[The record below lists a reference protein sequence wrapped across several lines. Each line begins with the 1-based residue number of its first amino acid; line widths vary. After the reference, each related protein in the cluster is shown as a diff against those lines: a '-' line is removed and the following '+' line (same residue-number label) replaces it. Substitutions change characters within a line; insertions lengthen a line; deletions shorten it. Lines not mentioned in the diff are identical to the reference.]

1 MISRAA
7 LSTVVQGQPKYR
19 SMLAGNVAYN
29 PTAFVSIATSTP
41 ANGAASLTFSSI
53 PSTYKHLQI
62 RGIYKDVS
70 TSSAQVAPLYIQFN
84 GDSGNNYSRHN
95 MEGDGATVTSLGVVN
110 TSWIYIGLAGAVS
123 TTGAYGASIMD
134 IIDYASSS
142 KNKVIR
148 ALAGANGNTTG
159 TNYGVSLNSGVWVNT
174 ATITSVTVNAGNG
187 GFATGTT
194 FALYGIAS

>member
-1 MISRAA
+1 
-7 LSTVVQGQPKYR
+7 
-19 SMLAGNVAYN
+19 MLAGNTAYN
-29 PTAFVSIATSTP
+29 PTAFDSIATSTP

-110 TSWIYIGLAGAVS
+110 TSWMYIGFAGAVS
-123 TTGAYGASIMD
+123 TTGAYGGSIMT
-134 IIDYASSS
+134 IMDYANTT

-148 ALAGANGNTTG
+148 TFAGANGNTTG
-159 TNYGVSLNSGVWVNT
+159 TNYGVSWNSGVWVNT
-174 ATITSVTVNAGNG
+174 AAITSVTVNAGNG